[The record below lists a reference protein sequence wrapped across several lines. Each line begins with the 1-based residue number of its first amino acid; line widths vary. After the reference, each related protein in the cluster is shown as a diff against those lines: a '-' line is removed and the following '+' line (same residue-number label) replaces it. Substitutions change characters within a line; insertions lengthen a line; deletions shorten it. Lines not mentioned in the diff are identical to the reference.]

1 MKAKMFR
8 ALLPIAIVF
17 TMISCSTSE
26 SDEAPAPIV
35 QNFSYTTVELDLMDQ
50 INTYRVSVGLNA
62 LQPINHISYKSAEHN
77 DYMIENDVVGH
88 QKFEQRANNIKQV
101 LGAVKV
107 SENVAYNFQS
117 NEGVLNAW
125 LLSDGH
131 KENLEGDYT
140 HFGISIKINPVN
152 GKKYYTN
159 IFMKR

>member
-1 MKAKMFR
+1 MKAKMLR
-8 ALLPIAIVF
+8 ALLPFAIVF
-17 TMISCSTSE
+17 TMVSCSTSE
-26 SDEAPAPIV
+26 NDEALAPMV
-35 QNFSYTTVELDLMDQ
+35 ENFSYSAVELDLMNQ
-50 INTYRVSVGLNA
+50 INSYRESVGLNA
-62 LQPINHISYKSAEHN
+62 LEPINHISFKSEEHN
-77 DYMIENDVVGH
+77 NYMIENDVVGH
-88 QKFEQRANNIKQV
+88 QQFEQRANNIKQV
-101 LGAVKV
+101 LGAVQV

-140 HFGISIKINPVN
+140 HFGISIKINPAN